1 MGVRSCSI
9 KDAGQVQTDA
19 KKVGSIVD
27 KYGVICTSIDDG
39 LTVLMR
45 DLPRLQRWQPHP
57 RDPGYFVDRFEGK
70 QIEFSPAWDVSVTY
84 TNQLLKNPLAE
95 RASVTMRSQ
104 ALSSYTLVDH
114 KGRLML
120 NTAGD
125 PFEPQEKKEVIW
137 VLSVKKNVVDFPDW
151 LLEYPE
157 VINTDAVRIRNRTYP
172 PKTLA
177 VAGVTIDDFQEEND
191 VEFLP
196 LTLELHYRKATWQTF
211 VPSRGYQERY
221 RLDSAFG
228 SAPEFAKRRIVL
240 PDQSFPNEPQLLNKD
255 GAWLPTPR
263 PQDVHILKFQIPE
276 DKPFNVLPLK

>member
-1 MGVRSCSI
+1 MLAWCNIRNRGRLSSDNTQTSFVDRYVAKFSDPDVSPVAVRR
-9 KDAGQVQTDA
+9 A
-19 KKVGSIVD
+19 
-27 KYGVICTSIDDG
+27 
-39 LTVLMR
+39 
-45 DLPRLQRWQPHP
+45 LPRLQRWQPHP
-57 RDPGYFVDRFEGK
+57 EEPGYYVDRFEAE
-70 QIEFSPAWDVSVTY
+70 QHNNTRFWFLDVTY
-84 TNQLLKNPLAE
+84 TDQMVKNPLAE

-137 VLSVKKNVVDFPDW
+137 VLSVKKNVADFPDW
-151 LLEYPE
+151 LLDYPE

-172 PKTLA
+172 PKSLA
-177 VAGVTIDDFQEEND
+177 VAGITIDDYQEEND

-221 RLDSAFG
+221 ELERTAG
-228 SAPEFAKRRIVL
+228 QPPEFAKRRIVL

-255 GAWLPTPR
+255 GAWLPRPR

-276 DKPFNVLPLK
+276 DRPFSVLPLK